1 MEWNDIFISTVL
13 WISLRCECIMESF
26 WAWHRCLLI
35 PELPAFVK
43 AEFNKYQE
51 RKIMKM
57 AYPQKYINN
66 KDSDQEQ
73 ASMSGPKG
81 SMTVEASLT
90 IPIFLFAVLCLIY
103 LLEVQAIRISVHSAA
118 QGAAKNAAEDIVT
131 LPVLNLFKLKSDMVK
146 LIGPERL
153 EGGIIEGGK
162 SGISCLGSIYYP
174 STGEIHIRVSYKIKM
189 PFPGFMHLGIR
200 QRDTFIVKAWT
211 GYKKP
216 DVEDE
221 DGQIVYVTDTGTV
234 YHTNYQCSY
243 LQLSIRFLASSG
255 LSGIRNLG
263 GGRYRSCEKCVQGR
277 AMAGVYVTDSGN
289 RYHNSL
295 NCSGLKRSIRA
306 VKKSKAYGKG
316 PCNRCG
322 TAAAE

>member
-1 MEWNDIFISTVL
+1 
-13 WISLRCECIMESF
+13 
-26 WAWHRCLLI
+26 
-35 PELPAFVK
+35 
-43 AEFNKYQE
+43 
-51 RKIMKM
+51 M
-57 AYPQKYINN
+57 AYPQKKIHMTH
-66 KDSDQEQ
+66 SDQEQ

-131 LPVLNLFKLKSDMVK
+131 IPVLNLFKFKSDMVR
-146 LIGPERL
+146 LIRL
-153 EGGIIEGGK
+153 
-162 SGISCLGSIYYP
+162 
-174 STGEIHIRVSYKIKM
+174 
-189 PFPGFMHLGIR
+189 PFPGFMHLRVR
-200 QRDTFIVKAWT
+200 QKDTFIVKAWT

-216 DVEDE
+216 DIEDE
-221 DGQIVYVTDTGTV
+221 DGQIVYITDTGTV

-243 LQLSIRFLASSG
+243 LQLSIRFLPSSG

-263 GGRYRSCEKCVQGR
+263 GGRYRSCEKCVHGS

-306 VKKSKAYGKG
+306 VKKSKVYGKG
-316 PCNRCG
+316 PCSRCG
-322 TAAAE
+322 TVMEE

>member
-1 MEWNDIFISTVL
+1 
-13 WISLRCECIMESF
+13 
-26 WAWHRCLLI
+26 
-35 PELPAFVK
+35 
-43 AEFNKYQE
+43 
-51 RKIMKM
+51 M
-57 AYPQKYINN
+57 AYPQKKIHMTH
-66 KDSDQEQ
+66 SDQEQ

-131 LPVLNLFKLKSDMVK
+131 IPVLNLFKFKSDMVR
-146 LIGPERL
+146 LIGADRL

-174 STGEIHIRVSYKIKM
+174 STGEIHVRVSYKIRL
-189 PFPGFMHLGIR
+189 PFPGFMHLRVR
-200 QRDTFIVKAWT
+200 QKDTFIVKAWT

-216 DVEDE
+216 DIEDE
-221 DGQIVYVTDTGTV
+221 DGQIVYITDTGTV

-243 LQLSIRFLASSG
+243 LQLSIRFLPSSG

-263 GGRYRSCEKCVQGR
+263 GGRYRSCEKCVHGS

-306 VKKSKAYGKG
+306 VKKSKVYGKG
-316 PCNRCG
+316 PCSRCG
-322 TAAAE
+322 TVMEE